1 MCARRGAPTS
11 SARVCSTYASPAMA
25 SMLDS
30 RAASCVAF
38 AHSGSSSRNDSRSSC
53 SVAAWS
59 PTFHKPFWSSSAG
72 SCERTWSPSSCAT
85 SSRII
90 SEKKDCIPLL
100 ACCHAAHDVSRF
112 FSDACDSTRKCS
124 MAAATAL
131 TWPSSVAAPV
141 SQDERAA
148 CCSRHAAMASRSK
161 WWPCESAS
169 CLRCSAYSRVSR
181 VISGHIG
188 SSPRASCSRCSAS
201 SSIAARSLQPHAEMM
216 SAMLSSIFLWMSRAT
231 CTVAGCSVRIAKVR
245 EIHSSTLPHSLRSS
259 CISRRSELVCPI
271 DDASCRPCAERPSL
285 TAPM

>member
-11 SARVCSTYASPAMA
+11 SARVCNTYASPAMA

-38 AHSGSSSRNDSRSSC
+38 AHSGSSSRNDSRNSC

-59 PTFHKPFWSSSAG
+59 PTFRNPFWSSSAG
-72 SCERTWSPSSCAT
+72 SCERTWSPPSCAT

-90 SEKKDCIPLL
+90 SEKKDCSPLL

-124 MAAATAL
+124 TAAATAL
-131 TWPSSVAAPV
+131 TWPSSAPAPV

-161 WWPCESAS
+161 WWPCERAS
-169 CLRCSAYSRVSR
+169 CL
-181 VISGHIG
+181 
-188 SSPRASCSRCSAS
+188 RCSAS

-216 SAMLSSIFLWMSRAT
+216 SAMQSSIFLWMSRAT

-245 EIHSSTLPHSLRSS
+245 EIHSSTAPHSLRSS
-259 CISRRSELVCPI
+259 CSSRRSEPVCPI